1 MEKES
6 VKKFDLEAAFK
17 ALDEIE
23 IPQTKGIKANRVD
36 LKERFGHKP
45 ATETLVE
52 DYYDVS
58 STEDLEEAK
67 DERDAEVAQAKL
79 ARIEKIVDLDAET
92 ADDLLPSYV
101 GKVIMQCPQCMTLF
115 YKNPEDIEHS
125 EENPDI
131 VNLNEPCQHCGN
143 TSGYTLIGKVD
154 SVGSDEADKYEE
166 TPADE
171 NELDLDFDAGTEEV
185 DAEGTGEGA
194 EEMSNEETS
203 DEELDLDLNL
213 DEVPEEEPEEEKK
226 EESLNLSKETS
237 ENETEHKSENLT
249 LNEEAA
255 DESLN
260 TSEVQKEAEEGSE
273 LKTENE
279 SENLTLNEEVDKDL
293 DKKLKAHNDYIA
305 YLQQMIKQEEEALKK
320 AENDEI
326 KAAIQR
332 RLDAFN
338 ADLEAAL
345 PEAVKEEAPVEEV
358 PAEEPV
364 EEAPVE
370 EEPKAEEEA
379 PVEEALTE
387 KTEECKVVLSDKP
400 EKEVFA
406 GSKEDCE
413 KIIEQNKET
422 NTAKEHGLEIVE
434 PAVDESLNKSEEV
447 SENETEE
454 KSDNLTLNEGAEAE
468 IDSII
473 ASWGLNESLTEEGNL
488 DRLLD
493 SDEFKTPVSEEEI
506 DAAREDVKEE
516 GLEECNK
523 QKLTEEPDPEVS
535 AIIDSWEDAPVE
547 EGYTGNPAERTTHL
561 EYTDDNPAD
570 GKAVLPD
577 NIEKQLTEDAECKDG
592 ECEKPL
598 EECGENCE
606 EPLKEEDE
614 VPAEEEAPVEE
625 PVEAP
630 VAEEPVIP
638 ENSEEV
644 SFTTEEVKEVATDVA
659 QAVYAPVE
667 DEEEA
672 EKQAEEIA
680 EVVEEKVNAAIEEK
694 VEEANEGE
702 AEEPVESE
710 EAPVE
715 AEEPE
720 FNEDDIDELDECSL
734 NKHIDEYLHE
744 VYSNVKSYETTGCEL
759 KEGKLIVE
767 GKISF
772 NSGKEKL
779 TMFEFL
785 PAYCEGK
792 LFFEG
797 YNKDFSEDKA
807 FTLNCSINESKTL
820 ITESFGYKYKINEN
834 LVEGLK

>member
-58 STEDLEEAK
+58 STEDLKDAK
-67 DERDAEVAQAKL
+67 EERDGEVAKAKL
-79 ARIEKIVDLDAET
+79 ARIEKIVDLNAESPE
-92 ADDLLPSYV
+92 DLLPSYV

-115 YKNPEDIEHS
+115 YKNQEDIEPS

-143 TSGYTLIGKVD
+143 TSGYTLIGKVGA
-154 SVGSDEADKYEE
+154 VTEDEADKYDETSAEE
-166 TPADE
+166 NE
-171 NELDLDFDAGTEEV
+171 NELDLDFGKGTEEV

-194 EEMSNEETS
+194 KEMS
-203 DEELDLDLNL
+203 DEETKEESSDETSSDEDLDLDLNL

-226 EESLNLSKETS
+226 EESLNLSKEVS
-237 ENETEHKSENLT
+237 ENESEHK
-249 LNEEAA
+249 
-255 DESLN
+255 
-260 TSEVQKEAEEGSE
+260 
-273 LKTENE
+273 

-293 DKKLKAHNDYIA
+293 DEKLKAHNDYIA

-332 RLDAFN
+332 RLDAFT

-345 PEAVKEEAPVEEV
+345 PDAVKAEVPVEDIAEEPIEEEPKTEEEKV
-358 PAEEPV
+358 EEPV
-364 EEAPVE
+364 EETTE
-370 EEPKAEEEA
+370 EKAEEEA
-379 PVEEALTE
+379 PVDEALTE
-387 KTEECKVVLSDKP
+387 ETKECKVVLSDKP
-400 EKEVFA
+400 EKEVFT
-406 GSKEDCE
+406 GTKEECE
-413 KIIEQNKET
+413 KIIEKNKET
-422 NTAKEHGLEIVE
+422 KTAKEHGLEIVE
-434 PAVDESLNKSEEV
+434 PAADENKA
-447 SENETEE
+447 EE
-454 KSDNLTLNEGAEAE
+454 KSEKAALKESVESE

-473 ASWGLNESLTEEGNL
+473 ASWGVNESLTEEGDL
-488 DRLLD
+488 DKLLD

-506 DAAREDVKEE
+506 NAARREVAKES
-516 GLEECNK
+516 LEEKCGK
-523 QKLTEEPDPEVS
+523 QKITEESDSEIA
-535 AIIDSWEDAPVE
+535 AIINSWEDAPEVPVE
-547 EGYTGNPAERTTHL
+547 ESCEG
-561 EYTDDNPAD
+561 
-570 GKAVLPD
+570 
-577 NIEKQLTEDAECKDG
+577 Q
-592 ECEKPL
+592 ECESK
-598 EECGENCE
+598 EDCDDC
-606 EPLKEEDE
+606 LKEEKEDE
-614 VPAEEEAPVEE
+614 PEAEETDS
-625 PVEAP
+625 
-630 VAEEPVIP
+630 
-638 ENSEEV
+638 SEDSEDIC
-644 SFTTEEVKEVATDVA
+644 FTTEEVKEVATDVA
-659 QAVYAPVE
+659 QSLATPVE

-672 EKQAEEIA
+672 EKQAEEIS
-680 EVVEEKVNAAIEEK
+680 EVVDEKVDKAIEEK
-694 VEEANEGE
+694 AEEANEDE
-702 AEEPVESE
+702 AEEDESDE
-710 EAPVE
+710 EE
-715 AEEPE
+715 SGEEIEEPE
-720 FNEDDIDELDECSL
+720 FSEDDIDELDEDSL
-734 NKHIDEYLHE
+734 NKHIDEYLKE
-744 VYSNVKSYETTGCEL
+744 VYSNVKSYETTDCEL

-807 FTLNCSINESKTL
+807 FKLNCSINESKTL

>member
-23 IPQTKGIKANRVD
+23 IPQTKGIKANRID

-58 STEDLEEAK
+58 STEDLKDAK
-67 DERDAEVAQAKL
+67 EERDGEVAKAKL
-79 ARIEKIVDLDAET
+79 ARIEKIVDLNAESP
-92 ADDLLPSYV
+92 DDLLPSYV

-115 YKNPEDIEHS
+115 YKNPEDIEPS

-143 TSGYTLIGKVD
+143 TSGYTLIGKVGAV
-154 SVGSDEADKYEE
+154 SEDEADKYDETSAEE
-166 TPADE
+166 NE
-171 NELDLDFDAGTEEV
+171 NELDLDFGNGTEEV

-194 EEMSNEETS
+194 KEMS
-203 DEELDLDLNL
+203 DEETKEESSDEASSDEDLDLDLNL

-237 ENETEHKSENLT
+237 EDESEHK
-249 LNEEAA
+249 
-255 DESLN
+255 
-260 TSEVQKEAEEGSE
+260 
-273 LKTENE
+273 

-293 DKKLKAHNDYIA
+293 DEKLKAHNDYIA

-345 PEAVKEEAPVEEV
+345 PDAVKAEAHV
-358 PAEEPV
+358 EEPV
-364 EEAPVE
+364 EEETSAEEEKVE
-370 EEPKAEEEA
+370 EPAEETTEEKAEEEEA
-379 PVEEALTE
+379 PVDEALTE
-387 KTEECKVVLSDKP
+387 ETKECKVVLSDKP
-400 EKEVFA
+400 EKEVFT
-406 GSKEDCE
+406 GTKEECE
-413 KIIEQNKET
+413 KIIEKNKET
-422 NTAKEHGLEIVE
+422 KTAKEHGLKIVE
-434 PAVDESLNKSEEV
+434 PVADENKV
-447 SENETEE
+447 EE
-454 KSDNLTLNEGAEAE
+454 KSEKSALKEGVESE

-473 ASWGLNESLTEEGNL
+473 ASWGVKESLTEEGDL

-506 DAAREDVKEE
+506 NAARREVAKES
-516 GLEECNK
+516 LEEKCGK
-523 QKLTEEPDPEVS
+523 QKITEESDSEIA
-535 AIIDSWEDAPVE
+535 AIINSWKDAP
-547 EGYTGNPAERTTHL
+547 
-561 EYTDDNPAD
+561 
-570 GKAVLPD
+570 
-577 NIEKQLTEDAECKDG
+577 
-592 ECEKPL
+592 
-598 EECGENCE
+598 
-606 EPLKEEDE
+606 
-614 VPAEEEAPVEE
+614 EAPVEE
-625 PVEAP
+625 ACEGKECESKEKRDDCLKEEKEDEVE
-630 VAEEPVIP
+630 
-638 ENSEEV
+638 SEETGSSEDSKEV
-644 SFTTEEVKEVATDVA
+644 CFTAEEVKEVATDVA
-659 QAVYAPVE
+659 QSLATPVE

-672 EKQAEEIA
+672 EKQAEEIS
-680 EVVEEKVNAAIEEK
+680 EVVDEKVDKAIEEK
-694 VEEANEGE
+694 
-702 AEEPVESE
+702 AEETDEDKAEEDETEEDESDEEESE
-710 EAPVE
+710 EE
-715 AEEPE
+715 IEEPE
-720 FNEDDIDELDECSL
+720 FNEDDIDELDEDSL
-734 NKHIDEYLHE
+734 NKHIDEYLKE
-744 VYSNVKSYETTGCEL
+744 VYSNVKSYKTTDCSL

-785 PAYCEGK
+785 PTYCEGK

-807 FTLNCSINESKTL
+807 FKLNCSINESKTL

>member
-58 STEDLEEAK
+58 STEDLQAAK
-67 DERDAEVAQAKL
+67 EERDGEIAKAKL
-79 ARIEKIVDLDAET
+79 ARIEKIVDLNAET
-92 ADDLLPSYV
+92 PEDLLPSYV

-115 YKNPEDIEHS
+115 YKNQEDIEQS

-143 TSGYTLIGKVD
+143 TSGYTLIGKVGAV
-154 SVGSDEADKYEE
+154 SEDEAAKYDE
-166 TPADE
+166 TPAEE
-171 NELDLDFDAGTEEV
+171 NELDLDFGDGTEEA

-194 EEMSNEETS
+194 DEMSDETDEVSS
-203 DEELDLDLNL
+203 DDDLDLELNL
-213 DEVPEEEPEEEKK
+213 EEVQEEEPEEEKK
-226 EESLNLSKETS
+226 EESLNLSKEDS
-237 ENETEHKSENLT
+237 ENESKHKSENLT
-249 LNEEAA
+249 LNE
-255 DESLN
+255 
-260 TSEVQKEAEEGSE
+260 KI
-273 LKTENE
+273 
-279 SENLTLNEEVDKDL
+279 DKDL
-293 DKKLKAHNDYIA
+293 DEKLKAHNDYIA

-332 RLDAFN
+332 RLDTFT

-345 PEAVKEEAPVEEV
+345 PDAVKAEAPVE
-358 PAEEPV
+358 
-364 EEAPVE
+364 
-370 EEPKAEEEA
+370 
-379 PVEEALTE
+379 
-387 KTEECKVVLSDKP
+387 KTEE
-400 EKEVFA
+400 
-406 GSKEDCE
+406 
-413 KIIEQNKET
+413 T
-422 NTAKEHGLEIVE
+422 VE
-434 PAVDESLNKSEEV
+434 PTT
-447 SENETEE
+447 NEDKNEE
-454 KSDNLTLNEGAEAE
+454 KLENLALNESVESE

-473 ASWGLNESLTEEGNL
+473 ASWGVNESLTEESTL

-506 DAAREDVKEE
+506 DAARREVAKESLKE
-516 GLEECNK
+516 KCGK
-523 QKLTEEPDPEVS
+523 QKITEESDSEIA
-535 AIIDSWEDAPVE
+535 AIINSWEDAPEVSVE
-547 EGYTGNPAERTTHL
+547 ESC
-561 EYTDDNPAD
+561 D
-570 GKAVLPD
+570 GP
-577 NIEKQLTEDAECKDG
+577 
-592 ECEKPL
+592 ECESK
-598 EECGENCE
+598 EDCDDC
-606 EPLKEEDE
+606 LKEEK
-614 VPAEEEAPVEE
+614 EEESDDEE
-625 PVEAP
+625 ADISED
-630 VAEEPVIP
+630 
-638 ENSEEV
+638 SEEV
-644 SFTTEEVKEVATDVA
+644 CFTAEEVKEVATDVA
-659 QAVYAPVE
+659 QSLATPVE

-672 EKQAEEIA
+672 EEQAEEIA
-680 EVVEEKVNAAIEEK
+680 EVVDEKVDEAIEEK
-694 VEEANEGE
+694 VEEADEDEIEEAE
-702 AEEPVESE
+702 AEEDESDEEESE
-710 EAPVE
+710 EE
-715 AEEPE
+715 IEEPE
-720 FNEDDIDELDECSL
+720 FNEDDIDELDEDSL
-734 NKHIDEYLHE
+734 NKHIDEYLKE
-744 VYSNVKSYETTGCEL
+744 VYSNVKSYETTDCSL

-785 PAYCEGK
+785 PAYCEGN

>member
-58 STEDLEEAK
+58 STEDLKDAKEERGGEIAK
-67 DERDAEVAQAKL
+67 AKL
-79 ARIEKIVDLDAET
+79 ARIEKIVDLNAET
-92 ADDLLPSYV
+92 PEDLLPSYV

-115 YKNPEDIEHS
+115 YKNSEDIEPS
-125 EENPDI
+125 EENPDV

-143 TSGYTLIGKVD
+143 TSGYTLIGKVGAV
-154 SVGSDEADKYEE
+154 SEDEADKYDE
-166 TPADE
+166 TPAEE
-171 NELDLDFDAGTEEV
+171 NELDLDFDKGTEEV

-194 EEMSNEETS
+194 KEMS
-203 DEELDLDLNL
+203 DEETKEESSDETSSDEDLDLDLNL

-226 EESLNLSKETS
+226 EESLNLSKEAS
-237 ENETEHKSENLT
+237 ENESEHKSENL
-249 LNEEAA
+249 A
-255 DESLN
+255 
-260 TSEVQKEAEEGSE
+260 
-273 LKTENE
+273 
-279 SENLTLNEEVDKDL
+279 LNEEVDKDL
-293 DKKLKAHNDYIA
+293 DEKLKAHNDYIA

-345 PEAVKEEAPVEEV
+345 PDAVKAEASVEETV
-358 PAEEPV
+358 EEPV
-364 EEAPVE
+364 EEETKTE
-370 EEPKAEEEA
+370 EEKIEEPAEETDEEKAEEEA
-379 PVEEALTE
+379 PVDEALTE
-387 KTEECKVVLSDKP
+387 EAKECKVVLSDKP

-406 GSKEDCE
+406 GTKEECE
-413 KIIEQNKET
+413 KIIEKNKET
-422 NTAKEHGLEIVE
+422 KTAKEHGLKIVE
-434 PAVDESLNKSEEV
+434 PVADENKA
-447 SENETEE
+447 EE
-454 KSDNLTLNEGAEAE
+454 KSEKSALKESIESE

-473 ASWGLNESLTEEGNL
+473 ASWGVKESLTEEGDL

-506 DAAREDVKEE
+506 NAARREVAKES
-516 GLEECNK
+516 LEEKCDK
-523 QKLTEEPDPEVS
+523 QKITEESDSEIVAIINSWKDAPEV
-535 AIIDSWEDAPVE
+535 PVE
-547 EGYTGNPAERTTHL
+547 ESCEGP
-561 EYTDDNPAD
+561 
-570 GKAVLPD
+570 
-577 NIEKQLTEDAECKDG
+577 
-592 ECEKPL
+592 ECESK
-598 EECGENCE
+598 EDCNDC
-606 EPLKEEDE
+606 LKEEKEDE
-614 VPAEEEAPVEE
+614 AEAEETDSSED
-625 PVEAP
+625 
-630 VAEEPVIP
+630 
-638 ENSEEV
+638 SEEV
-644 SFTTEEVKEVATDVA
+644 CFTTEEVKEVATDVA
-659 QAVYAPVE
+659 QSLATPVE

-672 EKQAEEIA
+672 EKQAEEIS
-680 EVVEEKVNAAIEEK
+680 EVVDEKVDKAIEEK
-694 VEEANEGE
+694 AEEANEDK
-702 AEEPVESE
+702 AEEDETE
-710 EAPVE
+710 EADE
-715 AEEPE
+715 EDESDDEESKEETEEPE
-720 FNEDDIDELDECSL
+720 FNEDDIDELDEDSL
-734 NKHIDEYLHE
+734 NKHIDEYLKE
-744 VYSNVKSYETTGCEL
+744 VYSNVKSYETTDCSL

-785 PAYCEGK
+785 PSYCEGK

-807 FTLNCSINESKTL
+807 FTLNCSINKSKTL

-834 LVEGLK
+834 LVKGLK

>member
-58 STEDLEEAK
+58 STEDLKDAK
-67 DERDAEVAQAKL
+67 EERDGEVAKAKL
-79 ARIEKIVDLDAET
+79 ARIEKIVDLNAESPE
-92 ADDLLPSYV
+92 DLLPSYV

-115 YKNPEDIEHS
+115 YKNPEDIEPS

-143 TSGYTLIGKVD
+143 TSGYTLIGKVGAV
-154 SVGSDEADKYEE
+154 SEDEADKYDETSAEE
-166 TPADE
+166 NE
-171 NELDLDFDAGTEEV
+171 NELNLDFGKGTEEV

-194 EEMSNEETS
+194 KEMS
-203 DEELDLDLNL
+203 DEETKEDSSDEASSDEDLDLDLNL

-237 ENETEHKSENLT
+237 E
-249 LNEEAA
+249 
-255 DESLN
+255 DES
-260 TSEVQKEAEEGSE
+260 EYK
-273 LKTENE
+273 

-293 DKKLKAHNDYIA
+293 DEKLKAHNDYIA

-332 RLDAFN
+332 RLDAFT

-345 PEAVKEEAPVEEV
+345 PDAIKAEAPVEET
-358 PAEEPV
+358 AEEPTEEETKTEEEKV
-364 EEAPVE
+364 EEPTE
-370 EEPKAEEEA
+370 ETAKEKAEEEA
-379 PVEEALTE
+379 PVDEALTE
-387 KTEECKVVLSDKP
+387 ETKECKVVLSDKP
-400 EKEVFA
+400 EKEVFT
-406 GSKEDCE
+406 GTKEECE
-413 KIIEQNKET
+413 KIIEKNKET
-422 NTAKEHGLEIVE
+422 KTAKEHGLKIVE
-434 PAVDESLNKSEEV
+434 PVADENKA
-447 SENETEE
+447 EE
-454 KSDNLTLNEGAEAE
+454 KSEKSALKEGVESE

-473 ASWGLNESLTEEGNL
+473 ASWGVKESLTEEGDL

-506 DAAREDVKEE
+506 NAARREIAKES
-516 GLEECNK
+516 LEEKCGK
-523 QKLTEEPDPEVS
+523 QKITEESDSEIA
-535 AIIDSWEDAPVE
+535 AIINSWKDAP
-547 EGYTGNPAERTTHL
+547 
-561 EYTDDNPAD
+561 
-570 GKAVLPD
+570 
-577 NIEKQLTEDAECKDG
+577 
-592 ECEKPL
+592 
-598 EECGENCE
+598 
-606 EPLKEEDE
+606 
-614 VPAEEEAPVEE
+614 EAPVEE
-625 PVEAP
+625 ACEGKECKSKEECDDCLKEEKEDEAEVE
-630 VAEEPVIP
+630 ETDSSED
-638 ENSEEV
+638 SEEV
-644 SFTTEEVKEVATDVA
+644 CFTTEEVKEVATDVA
-659 QAVYAPVE
+659 QSLATPVE

-672 EKQAEEIA
+672 EKQAEEIS
-680 EVVEEKVNAAIEEK
+680 EVVDEKVDKAIEEK
-694 VEEANEGE
+694 AEDADEDEEA
-702 AEEPVESE
+702 AEEDESDDE
-710 EAPVE
+710 ESKE
-715 AEEPE
+715 ETEEPE

-734 NKHIDEYLHE
+734 NKHIDEYLKE
-744 VYSNVKSYETTGCEL
+744 VYSNVKSYETTDCEL

>member
-58 STEDLEEAK
+58 STEDLKDAK
-67 DERDAEVAQAKL
+67 EERDGEVAKAKL
-79 ARIEKIVDLDAET
+79 ARIEKIVDLNAESPE
-92 ADDLLPSYV
+92 DLLPSYV

-115 YKNPEDIEHS
+115 YKNPEDIEPS

-143 TSGYTLIGKVD
+143 TSGYTLIGKVGAV
-154 SVGSDEADKYEE
+154 SEDEADKYDETSAEE
-166 TPADE
+166 NE
-171 NELDLDFDAGTEEV
+171 NELNLDFGKGTEEV

-194 EEMSNEETS
+194 KEMS
-203 DEELDLDLNL
+203 DEETKEESSDEASSDEDLDLDLNL

-237 ENETEHKSENLT
+237 E
-249 LNEEAA
+249 
-255 DESLN
+255 DES
-260 TSEVQKEAEEGSE
+260 EYK
-273 LKTENE
+273 

-293 DKKLKAHNDYIA
+293 DEKLKAHNDYIA

-332 RLDAFN
+332 RLDAFT

-345 PEAVKEEAPVEEV
+345 PDAIKAEAPVEET
-358 PAEEPV
+358 AEEPTEEETKTEEEKV
-364 EEAPVE
+364 EEPTE
-370 EEPKAEEEA
+370 ETAKEKAEEEA
-379 PVEEALTE
+379 PVDEALTE
-387 KTEECKVVLSDKP
+387 ETKECKVVLSDKP
-400 EKEVFA
+400 EKEVFT
-406 GSKEDCE
+406 GTKEECE
-413 KIIEQNKET
+413 KIIEKNKET
-422 NTAKEHGLEIVE
+422 KTAKEHGLKIVE
-434 PAVDESLNKSEEV
+434 PVADENKA
-447 SENETEE
+447 EE
-454 KSDNLTLNEGAEAE
+454 KSEKSALKEGVESE

-473 ASWGLNESLTEEGNL
+473 ASWGVKESLTEEGDL

-506 DAAREDVKEE
+506 NAARREIAKES
-516 GLEECNK
+516 LEEKCGK
-523 QKLTEEPDPEVS
+523 QKITEESDSEIA
-535 AIIDSWEDAPVE
+535 AIINSWKDAP
-547 EGYTGNPAERTTHL
+547 
-561 EYTDDNPAD
+561 
-570 GKAVLPD
+570 
-577 NIEKQLTEDAECKDG
+577 
-592 ECEKPL
+592 
-598 EECGENCE
+598 
-606 EPLKEEDE
+606 
-614 VPAEEEAPVEE
+614 EAPVEE
-625 PVEAP
+625 ACEGKECKSKEECDDCLKEEKEDEAEVE
-630 VAEEPVIP
+630 ETDSSED
-638 ENSEEV
+638 SEEV
-644 SFTTEEVKEVATDVA
+644 CFTTEEVKEVATDVA
-659 QAVYAPVE
+659 QSLATPVE

-672 EKQAEEIA
+672 EKQAEEIS
-680 EVVEEKVNAAIEEK
+680 EVVDEKVDKAIEEK
-694 VEEANEGE
+694 AEDADEDEEA
-702 AEEPVESE
+702 AEEDESDDE
-710 EAPVE
+710 ESKE
-715 AEEPE
+715 ETEEPE

-734 NKHIDEYLHE
+734 NKHIDEYLKE
-744 VYSNVKSYETTGCEL
+744 VYSNVKSYETTDCEL

>member
-58 STEDLEEAK
+58 STEDLEDAK
-67 DERDAEVAQAKL
+67 EERDGEIAKAKL
-79 ARIEKIVDLDAET
+79 ARIEKIVDLNAET
-92 ADDLLPSYV
+92 PEDLLPSYV

-115 YKNPEDIEHS
+115 YKNQEDIEPS
-125 EENPDI
+125 DENPDV

-143 TSGYTLIGKVD
+143 TSGYTLIGKVGAV
-154 SVGSDEADKYEE
+154 SEDEADKYDE
-166 TPADE
+166 TPAEE
-171 NELDLDFDAGTEEV
+171 NELDLDFGDSTEEV

-194 EEMSNEETS
+194 EEMS
-203 DEELDLDLNL
+203 DEESSEPEEDLDLDLNL
-213 DEVPEEEPEEEKK
+213 EEVPEEEPEEEKK
-226 EESLNLSKETS
+226 EESLNLSKEAS
-237 ENETEHKSENLT
+237 ENESEHKSENLT
-249 LNEEAA
+249 LNEEI
-255 DESLN
+255 
-260 TSEVQKEAEEGSE
+260 
-273 LKTENE
+273 
-279 SENLTLNEEVDKDL
+279 DKDL
-293 DKKLKAHNDYIA
+293 DEKLKAHNDYIA

-332 RLDAFN
+332 RLDAFT

-345 PEAVKEEAPVEEV
+345 PDAVKA
-358 PAEEPV
+358 
-364 EEAPVE
+364 EAPVE
-370 EEPKAEEEA
+370 EEKIEEPTEEETSVEEVAEEET
-379 PVEEALTE
+379 PVEEETKTEEETPVDEALTE
-387 KTEECKVVLSDKP
+387 EAKECKVVLADKP

-406 GSKEDCE
+406 GTKEECE
-413 KIIEQNKET
+413 KIIEKNKET
-422 NTAKEHGLEIVE
+422 KTAKEHGLEIVE
-434 PAVDESLNKSEEV
+434 LASDENK
-447 SENETEE
+447 TEE
-454 KSDNLTLNEGAEAE
+454 KLENLALNESVESE

-473 ASWGLNESLTEEGNL
+473 ASWEVNESLTEEGNL

-506 DAAREDVKEE
+506 DVARREVAEE
-516 GLEECNK
+516 SLEEKCGK
-523 QKLTEEPDPEVS
+523 QKITEESDSEIA
-535 AIIDSWEDAPVE
+535 AIINSWEDTPETPVE
-547 EGYTGNPAERTTHL
+547 ESCEGS
-561 EYTDDNPAD
+561 
-570 GKAVLPD
+570 
-577 NIEKQLTEDAECKDG
+577 
-592 ECEKPL
+592 ECESK
-598 EECGENCE
+598 EDCDDC
-606 EPLKEEDE
+606 LKEEKEDE
-614 VPAEEEAPVEE
+614 SEAEETDSSED
-625 PVEAP
+625 
-630 VAEEPVIP
+630 
-638 ENSEEV
+638 SEEV
-644 SFTTEEVKEVATDVA
+644 CFTAEEVKEVATDVA
-659 QAVYAPVE
+659 QSLATPVE

-672 EKQAEEIA
+672 EEQAEEIA
-680 EVVEEKVNAAIEEK
+680 EVVDEKVDEAIEEK
-694 VEEANEGE
+694 IEEADEDE
-702 AEEPVESE
+702 AEETESE
-710 EAPVE
+710 ESAEKDESDNEESEEVE
-715 AEEPE
+715 IEEPE
-720 FNEDDIDELDECSL
+720 FSEDDIDELDECSL
-734 NKHIDEYLHE
+734 NKHIDEYLKE

-785 PAYCEGK
+785 PAYCEGN

-820 ITESFGYKYKINEN
+820 VTESFGYKYKINEN

>member
-58 STEDLEEAK
+58 STEDLKDAK
-67 DERDAEVAQAKL
+67 EERDGEVAKAKL
-79 ARIEKIVDLDAET
+79 ARIEKIVDLNAESPE
-92 ADDLLPSYV
+92 DLLPSYV

-115 YKNPEDIEHS
+115 YKNPEDIEPS
-125 EENPDI
+125 EENPDV

-143 TSGYTLIGKVD
+143 TSGYTLIGKVGAVTED
-154 SVGSDEADKYEE
+154 DADKYDETSVEE
-166 TPADE
+166 NE
-171 NELDLDFDAGTEEV
+171 NELNLDFDKGTEEV

-194 EEMSNEETS
+194 EEMSDEETKEESS
-203 DEELDLDLNL
+203 DEASSDEDLDLDLNL

-226 EESLNLSKETS
+226 EESLNLSKEAS
-237 ENETEHKSENLT
+237 ENESEHK
-249 LNEEAA
+249 
-255 DESLN
+255 
-260 TSEVQKEAEEGSE
+260 
-273 LKTENE
+273 

-293 DKKLKAHNDYIA
+293 DEKLKAHNDYIA

-345 PEAVKEEAPVEEV
+345 PDAVKAEVSVEEPTEEET
-358 PAEEPV
+358 PAEEEKV
-364 EEAPVE
+364 EEPAE
-370 EEPKAEEEA
+370 ETAEEKAEEEA
-379 PVEEALTE
+379 PVDEALTE
-387 KTEECKVVLSDKP
+387 EAKECKVVLSDRP

-406 GSKEDCE
+406 GTKEECE
-413 KIIEQNKET
+413 KIIEKNKET
-422 NTAKEHGLEIVE
+422 KTAKEHGLKIVE
-434 PAVDESLNKSEEV
+434 PAADENKA
-447 SENETEE
+447 EE
-454 KSDNLTLNEGAEAE
+454 KSEKSALKESVESE

-473 ASWGLNESLTEEGNL
+473 ASWGAKESLTEEGDL

-506 DAAREDVKEE
+506 DAARREVTKES
-516 GLEECNK
+516 LEEKCGK
-523 QKLTEEPDPEVS
+523 QKITEESNSEIA
-535 AIIDSWEDAPVE
+535 AIINSWEDAPEVPVE
-547 EGYTGNPAERTTHL
+547 ESCEGP
-561 EYTDDNPAD
+561 
-570 GKAVLPD
+570 
-577 NIEKQLTEDAECKDG
+577 
-592 ECEKPL
+592 ECESK
-598 EECGENCE
+598 EECDDC
-606 EPLKEEDE
+606 LKEEKEDE
-614 VPAEEEAPVEE
+614 AEAEETDSSED
-625 PVEAP
+625 
-630 VAEEPVIP
+630 
-638 ENSEEV
+638 SEEV
-644 SFTTEEVKEVATDVA
+644 CFTPEEVKEVATDVA
-659 QAVYAPVE
+659 QSLATPVE

-672 EKQAEEIA
+672 EKQAEEIS
-680 EVVEEKVNAAIEEK
+680 EVVDEKVDKAIEEK
-694 VEEANEGE
+694 AEEADEDE
-702 AEEPVESE
+702 AEEDETKEADEEDESDDE
-710 EAPVE
+710 ESK
-715 AEEPE
+715 EETEELE
-720 FNEDDIDELDECSL
+720 FNEDDIDELDEDSL
-734 NKHIDEYLHE
+734 NKHIDEYLKE
-744 VYSNVKSYETTGCEL
+744 VYSNVKSYETTDCSL